1 VNAKLLRVVLT
12 HIEDHP
18 DLLDTTTYGEV
29 RPSGEIAAD
38 VAGRALLESGWTLV
52 ADNTFKSPDGDREV
66 SGYQDIENE
75 AQAALGL
82 TDEELWDGGDW
93 DTLFDL
99 PAGEAVKRLRELAE
113 QAEAAVANALGM
125 ERMLRG

>member
-1 VNAKLLRVVLT
+1 VGHAVNASLLRAVLT
-12 HIEDHP
+12 HIEDNP
-18 DLLDTTTYGEV
+18 AQFDTTVYGETGRSCGPV
-29 RPSGEIAAD
+29 TD

-66 SGYQDIENE
+66 SGYRDIENE

-113 QAEAAVANALGM
+113 QAEAAIANA
-125 ERMLRG
+125 